1 MVAGITHMV
10 IFDQAFA
17 WEFGHIMDEVEKL
30 M

>member
-10 IFDQAFA
+10 IFDRVFA
-17 WEFGHIMDEVEKL
+17 WEFGHIVDEVKKL